1 MSLLRELYRGNS
13 LGSSPVFILSLLA
26 CLMFCSPSCVTMG
39 ETRSASDEIR
49 TSIDELRLSSTNNAQ
64 AIEEL
69 RAENDKLKG
78 EIEKLNFTI
87 KQLETSLDERLK
99 TQVNKEVVKPTLEQ
113 ETKTAVATVAE
124 ADIASIDID
133 KRYKTARKF
142 HDEKNYVEA
151 EKYYASMKDS
161 PSKWYE
167 ERAMYYM
174 GIMYN
179 DNKEYG
185 KSVVALQEFIDKY
198 PNSKNVPSAIYVQ
211 GESLLALDRADEAKL
226 FFEDLITRF
235 PKSNEAKEA
244 KKRLKK

>member
-1 MSLLRELYRGNS
+1 MSLLKELYRGNS
-13 LGSSPVFILSLLA
+13 LGSSPIFILCLLT
-26 CLMFCSPSCVTMG
+26 CLILCSPSCVTMG
-39 ETRSASDEIR
+39 ETRSTSDEIR
-49 TSIDELRLSSTNNAQ
+49 TSIDELRLSSTNNTQ
-64 AIEEL
+64 SIEEL

-87 KQLETSLDERLK
+87 KQLEISFDEKLK
-99 TQVNKEVVKPTLEQ
+99 TQAHKEVAKPNLEK
-113 ETKTAVATVAE
+113 ETKTEIE
-124 ADIASIDID
+124 ADTDIASIDID

-151 EKYYASMKDS
+151 ERYYASMQNS

-174 GIMYN
+174 GIMYY

-198 PNSKNVPSAIYVQ
+198 PGSKNVPSAIYTQ

-226 FFEDLITRF
+226 FFEDLITKF
-235 PKSNEAKEA
+235 PRSNEAKEA